1 MTAAPA
7 TGRPKVFAIHG
18 EEALTLPAD
27 IARRPGWREWTSGH
41 DVRLWHHATDVDESF
56 CIFAR
61 QDEASIGFH
70 FGTHAAASERHRIM
84 FRMADPDDRPGC
96 GLMLSALVRTARPL
110 RLRDRHCWDMDQ
122 VTSDLVE
129 IGLIDESLEDEILG
143 SADTQAIF
151 AAIERGGYDAV
162 LYANETEGCHD
173 GGQDSIMVWR
183 AAQIRSVHATGFEI
197 DDPRLCPSLSP
208 TPEEWQWWEENERGI
223 DQWLRQFGEFPD
235 RRRCLRA

>member
-1 MTAAPA
+1 VTAAPA
-7 TGRPKVFAIHG
+7 TGRPPVFAAYG
-18 EEALTLPAD
+18 EETLSLPPD
-27 IARRPGWREWTSGH
+27 LARRPGWREWSSGH
-41 DVRLWHHATDVDESF
+41 DVRLWHHATDVQKPF

-84 FRMADPDDRPGC
+84 FRMADPEDRSSQ
-96 GLMLSALVRTARPL
+96 GLMLAALVRTARPL

-122 VTSDLVE
+122 VTSDLME
-129 IGLIDESLEDEILG
+129 LGLIDVETEDEILG

-173 GGQDSIMVWR
+173 GRQDSIMVWR
-183 AAQIRSVHATGFEI
+183 AAQIRSVHARSFEI

-223 DQWLRQFGEFPD
+223 DQWLRHFGEVPA
-235 RRRCLRA
+235 RGRCLPA